1 MIRRWHVEPD
11 IEVDTADGPVLAVSM
26 DAIIQAAADACVMCN
41 RAGGGFS
48 MQFGRYPTGL
58 PGEMVTTGAI
68 VEWRDR
74 TDAKEAP
81 ERQTGGAQRAQE
93 MSEPDALA
101 RYAENASQPERQL
114 VAEPPAE
121 DDVLTAAQAKALAAE
136 ERARHDDPTQ
146 YRDGE
151 FVGDDIGD
159 GLDPNTLPEED
170 DSEIT
175 EAVR

>member
-81 ERQTGGAQRAQE
+81 ERQTGGAQRP
-93 MSEPDALA
+93 EPEESLGDQYLKQSRDAM
-101 RYAENASQPERQL
+101 
-114 VAEPPAE
+114 
-121 DDVLTAAQAKALAAE
+121 AAD
-136 ERARHDDPTQ
+136 DDPTQ
-146 YRDGE
+146 YREVPEDDPSQYRESE
-151 FVGDDIGD
+151 FVGDDVGD

>member
-81 ERQTGGAQRAQE
+81 ERQTGGAQRR
-93 MSEPDALA
+93 EPLTSQQGFAPEPEESLADQYVQQSRDAGV
-101 RYAENASQPERQL
+101 PE
-114 VAEPPAE
+114 
-121 DDVLTAAQAKALAAE
+121 
-136 ERARHDDPTQ
+136 DDPTQ
-146 YRDGE
+146 YRESE
-151 FVGDDIGD
+151 FVGDDVGD

>member
-81 ERQTGGAQRAQE
+81 ERQTGGAQRVDLSEKISAL
-93 MSEPDALA
+93 EPDVAPPPI
-101 RYAENASQPERQL
+101 NAPPRQTY
-114 VAEPPAE
+114 EPPSE
-121 DDVLTAAQAKALAAE
+121 
-136 ERARHDDPTQ
+136 DDPTQ
-146 YRDGE
+146 YRESE
-151 FVGDDIGD
+151 FVGDDVGD